1 MRSTTVTRRA
11 ETDHRSCSGGPAP
24 GPRSMLPSRLCGS
37 LPADPSLTPTGPHEP
52 PSGQPRSPC
61 FTLHPGANR
70 LLLAPTDL
78 MVGVLSACYTRRP
91 QGVTHGQS
99 RCTVLSVRRRVG
111 RDPPQ
116 IPKLRMSTPLADRL
130 WSTGGQTGG
139 LPGQTEVAT
148 AARPWTSSTLRARPL
163 RSPGHHGMEEVRG
176 SSPLSS
182 TAKVLVKGYLILRDP
197 SVAYATEGH
206 LWLAGADRSESAACN
221 HHSLGVGRAANNC
234 PRSLPPWSR
243 WPRGQWHE
251 SARLHGRR
259 PDLHRE

>member
-116 IPKLRMSTPLADRL
+116 IPKLTVGVRFPSPAPSSRRTSAAKNAARAALGPFRSSCHPRHSARPSPAPQTRSSSCTGSAFGDAPIRALSRVQVDRRSPHVVVAHPLQIPDRRARNLRRQMVAGVPQVVKVKIRNSDRL
-130 WSTGGQTGG
+130 H
-139 LPGQTEVAT
+139 P
-148 AARPWTSSTLRARPL
+148 RPSSR
-163 RSPGHHGMEEVRG
+163 
-176 SSPLSS
+176 
-182 TAKVLVKGYLILRDP
+182 
-197 SVAYATEGH
+197 
-206 LWLAGADRSESAACN
+206 
-221 HHSLGVGRAANNC
+221 
-234 PRSLPPWSR
+234 
-243 WPRGQWHE
+243 
-251 SARLHGRR
+251 
-259 PDLHRE
+259 

>member
-61 FTLHPGANR
+61 FTLRPGANR

-91 QGVTHGQS
+91 QGVTHRQS

-116 IPKLRMSTPLADRL
+116 IPKLRMSTPVADRL
-130 WSTGGQTGG
+130 WRALGGKSGGSRAKQTWQPPHVLG
-139 LPGQTEVAT
+139 LHQ
-148 AARPWTSSTLRARPL
+148 
-163 RSPGHHGMEEVRG
+163 
-176 SSPLSS
+176 
-182 TAKVLVKGYLILRDP
+182 
-197 SVAYATEGH
+197 
-206 LWLAGADRSESAACN
+206 RSEPVLCARRATMAWKRS
-221 HHSLGVGRAANNC
+221 GVRV
-234 PRSLPPWSR
+234 P
-243 WPRGQWHE
+243 
-251 SARLHGRR
+251 
-259 PDLHRE
+259 

>member
-111 RDPPQ
+111 RVPPQ
-116 IPKLRMSTPLADRL
+116 IPKLTVGVRLPHPLHAEGPGVGALAADAAPRVAATTQALTQPDRQPSSVDHSEVSCLLCGRL
-130 WSTGGQTGG
+130 
-139 LPGQTEVAT
+139 
-148 AARPWTSSTLRARPL
+148 RCR
-163 RSPGHHGMEEVRG
+163 
-176 SSPLSS
+176 
-182 TAKVLVKGYLILRDP
+182 P
-197 SVAYATEGH
+197 SV
-206 LWLAGADRSESAACN
+206 
-221 HHSLGVGRAANNC
+221 LGC
-234 PRSLPPWSR
+234 RSLLW
-243 WPRGQWHE
+243 
-251 SARLHGRR
+251 
-259 PDLHRE
+259 

>member
-1 MRSTTVTRRA
+1 MLGARSVAHSADQGDPPSLNPPAHSKQRTHSTREQTAQPGRCRAINVQLDEVNDGYSAA

-70 LLLAPTDL
+70 LLLAPSDL

-99 RCTVLSVRRRVG
+99 RCTVRSVRRRVG

-116 IPKLRMSTPLADRL
+116 IPKLTVGVRFPSPAPHAKAQV
-130 WSTGGQTGG
+130 SG
-139 LPGQTEVAT
+139 LPLDL
-148 AARPWTSSTLRARPL
+148 SLRRY
-163 RSPGHHGMEEVRG
+163 VR
-176 SSPLSS
+176 
-182 TAKVLVKGYLILRDP
+182 
-197 SVAYATEGH
+197 
-206 LWLAGADRSESAACN
+206 
-221 HHSLGVGRAANNC
+221 
-234 PRSLPPWSR
+234 
-243 WPRGQWHE
+243 
-251 SARLHGRR
+251 
-259 PDLHRE
+259 

>member
-61 FTLHPGANR
+61 FTLHPGASR

-99 RCTVLSVRRRVG
+99 RCTVRSVRRRVG

-116 IPKLRMSTPLADRL
+116 IPKLTVRVRFPSPAPRTKAQVTCSTPR
-130 WSTGGQTGG
+130 S
-139 LPGQTEVAT
+139 AT
-148 AARPWTSSTLRARPL
+148 SGARGRHSCWQRRRCSLTSPSQASSGVTCGVGETVL
-163 RSPGHHGMEEVRG
+163 RG
-176 SSPLSS
+176 S
-182 TAKVLVKGYLILRDP
+182 GDDN
-197 SVAYATEGH
+197 G
-206 LWLAGADRSESAACN
+206 W
-221 HHSLGVGRAANNC
+221 
-234 PRSLPPWSR
+234 
-243 WPRGQWHE
+243 
-251 SARLHGRR
+251 
-259 PDLHRE
+259 

>member
-116 IPKLRMSTPLADRL
+116 IPKLTVRVRFPSPAPLEKTQPTTVVPALASILSDTVSI
-130 WSTGGQTGG
+130 STGHSWAIRHT
-139 LPGQTEVAT
+139 
-148 AARPWTSSTLRARPL
+148 RYRARRGL
-163 RSPGHHGMEEVRG
+163 RR
-176 SSPLSS
+176 
-182 TAKVLVKGYLILRDP
+182 
-197 SVAYATEGH
+197 
-206 LWLAGADRSESAACN
+206 
-221 HHSLGVGRAANNC
+221 
-234 PRSLPPWSR
+234 PRPP
-243 WPRGQWHE
+243 
-251 SARLHGRR
+251 GRR
-259 PDLHRE
+259 GVR

>member
-11 ETDHRSCSGGPAP
+11 GTDHRSCSGGPAP

-99 RCTVLSVRRRVG
+99 RCTVLSCVALEDESPVQGAPHRGLVVHHEHSHVSSISVLTG
-111 RDPPQ
+111 DDE
-116 IPKLRMSTPLADRL
+116 KLSGASHVARSVQSISIRL
-130 WSTGGQTGG
+130 
-139 LPGQTEVAT
+139 
-148 AARPWTSSTLRARPL
+148 
-163 RSPGHHGMEEVRG
+163 
-176 SSPLSS
+176 
-182 TAKVLVKGYLILRDP
+182 P
-197 SVAYATEGH
+197 S
-206 LWLAGADRSESAACN
+206 
-221 HHSLGVGRAANNC
+221 
-234 PRSLPPWSR
+234 
-243 WPRGQWHE
+243 
-251 SARLHGRR
+251 
-259 PDLHRE
+259 

>member
-24 GPRSMLPSRLCGS
+24 GPRSMRPSRLRGS

-91 QGVTHGQS
+91 QGVSHGQS

-116 IPKLRMSTPLADRL
+116 IPKLTMGVRFPSPAPREKAQARAMISSPGPSS
-130 WSTGGQTGG
+130 WSD
-139 LPGQTEVAT
+139 VS
-148 AARPWTSSTLRARPL
+148 RPSCYLRAIRRP
-163 RSPGHHGMEEVRG
+163 G
-176 SSPLSS
+176 SSP
-182 TAKVLVKGYLILRDP
+182 RRPP
-197 SVAYATEGH
+197 SRSQIRSCHV
-206 LWLAGADRSESAACN
+206 RSE
-221 HHSLGVGRAANNC
+221 L
-234 PRSLPPWSR
+234 RSHR
-243 WPRGQWHE
+243 RCGD
-251 SARLHGRR
+251 RR
-259 PDLHRE
+259 PS

>member
-1 MRSTTVTRRA
+1 MAPCLSVSRSRESRSARRRKLINARSEFGGSHSCSVRAASPSRPTRATRLISTPPAHSKQRTHSTREQTAQPGRCRA
-11 ETDHRSCSGGPAP
+11 INVQLDEVNDGYSAGREDHRSCSGGPAP

-37 LPADPSLTPTGPHEP
+37 LPADPDPNRSTRT

-116 IPKLRMSTPLADRL
+116 IPKLTVRVRFP
-130 WSTGGQTGG
+130 
-139 LPGQTEVAT
+139 
-148 AARPWTSSTLRARPL
+148 
-163 RSPGHHGMEEVRG
+163 SP
-176 SSPLSS
+176 
-182 TAKVLVKGYLILRDP
+182 A
-197 SVAYATEGH
+197 
-206 LWLAGADRSESAACN
+206 
-221 HHSLGVGRAANNC
+221 
-234 PRSLPPWSR
+234 PP
-243 WPRGQWHE
+243 
-251 SARLHGRR
+251 
-259 PDLHRE
+259 

>member
-24 GPRSMLPSRLCGS
+24 GPRSMLSSRLCGS

-99 RCTVLSVRRRVG
+99 RCTVLSVRRGVG
-111 RDPPQ
+111 RNPPQ
-116 IPKLRMSTPLADRL
+116 IPKLSVPCAPGVPPYFQHRPSLAVATRQGPAQVGSDHRPPSRTGPARNARSAGHIGSRL
-130 WSTGGQTGG
+130 CCNSRPGGQS
-139 LPGQTEVAT
+139 LCGQAVEVPTPVAQLG
-148 AARPWTSSTLRARPL
+148 TS
-163 RSPGHHGMEEVRG
+163 
-176 SSPLSS
+176 
-182 TAKVLVKGYLILRDP
+182 
-197 SVAYATEGH
+197 
-206 LWLAGADRSESAACN
+206 
-221 HHSLGVGRAANNC
+221 
-234 PRSLPPWSR
+234 
-243 WPRGQWHE
+243 
-251 SARLHGRR
+251 
-259 PDLHRE
+259 REP

>member
-99 RCTVLSVRRRVG
+99 RCTVLSARRRVG

-116 IPKLRMSTPLADRL
+116 IPKLTVGVRFPSPAPGPRPTDSAFTASKCAAKGSRAP
-130 WSTGGQTGG
+130 GGQH
-139 LPGQTEVAT
+139 PHRYPPQGQGDP
-148 AARPWTSSTLRARPL
+148 ARA
-163 RSPGHHGMEEVRG
+163 GDAVRWITRFCRV
-176 SSPLSS
+176 SF
-182 TAKVLVKGYLILRDP
+182 
-197 SVAYATEGH
+197 
-206 LWLAGADRSESAACN
+206 AGA
-221 HHSLGVGRAANNC
+221 
-234 PRSLPPWSR
+234 
-243 WPRGQWHE
+243 
-251 SARLHGRR
+251 
-259 PDLHRE
+259 